1 MARRDRQ
8 PGSSAARSGVGA
20 ADWICERPAHRRD
33 GPVCILNRDEPSL
46 HGSGAGHAPARYRL
60 FPPCNSDRLTRG
72 GARSLQVVD
81 ASALRLTRVR
91 FKAGIQPQQPSAL
104 SASGYH
110 RKTCIMKF
118 TGTRYT
124 CTKSQSLAGPHAPF
138 PGPACRPSASHV
150 MLGLDSTH
158 LPLSA
163 RTYPVLVG
171 FDLWPRLPAKPYGA
185 PCWLP
190 HAPCAPTRRPRGA
203 GGANAASAATRR
215 RPARTFLSRYGLIGR

>member
-1 MARRDRQ
+1 MRAHQMSLDGEIARSAPPSRRGESSGTGFAAQGAGRRARRHGRL
-8 PGSSAARSGVGA
+8 GVNV
-20 ADWICERPAHRRD
+20 
-33 GPVCILNRDEPSL
+33 VCILNRDEPSL

-118 TGTRYT
+118 TGTKLRALRAKLRPPPY
-124 CTKSQSLAGPHAPF
+124 AV
-138 PGPACRPSASHV
+138 PGDSVPAE
-150 MLGLDSTH
+150 
-158 LPLSA
+158 
-163 RTYPVLVG
+163 
-171 FDLWPRLPAKPYGA
+171 RLPRDVG
-185 PCWLP
+185 
-190 HAPCAPTRRPRGA
+190 PR
-203 GGANAASAATRR
+203 
-215 RPARTFLSRYGLIGR
+215 

>member
-1 MARRDRQ
+1 MATESRASRSRSRDRTLARRDRQ

-118 TGTRYT
+118 TGTKLRALRAKLRPPPY
-124 CTKSQSLAGPHAPF
+124 AV
-138 PGPACRPSASHV
+138 PGDSVPAE
-150 MLGLDSTH
+150 
-158 LPLSA
+158 
-163 RTYPVLVG
+163 
-171 FDLWPRLPAKPYGA
+171 RLPRDVG
-185 PCWLP
+185 
-190 HAPCAPTRRPRGA
+190 PR
-203 GGANAASAATRR
+203 
-215 RPARTFLSRYGLIGR
+215 